1 MLGMKSRQRQTRGFL
16 EWCPLN
22 PATTAPQS
30 GSQVSQL
37 PHFPTQALND
47 LTFTEEVD
55 MEEMDA
61 ALKEQGYIFGYYIE
75 RLWAFLTIEQLL
87 EKR

>member
-1 MLGMKSRQRQTRGFL
+1 M
-16 EWCPLN
+16 
-22 PATTAPQS
+22 
-30 GSQVSQL
+30 

-55 MEEMDA
+55 MKEMDA
-61 ALKEQGYIFGYYIE
+61 ALKEQGYIFGDYIE
-75 RLWAFLTIEQLL
+75 RLWAYLTIEQLL